1 MLQSVAYSHIKMCLA
16 KKNER
21 AQKKK
26 EQKEANRKAREA
38 REKAEKA
45 AIDAQD
51 NDSDEDSNA
60 GDKGAKKA
68 VKGAIGKKR
77 KADTEAEKNIS
88 KKKTKKEIE
97 AAKPKLPKPKGP
109 VDVEKQCG
117 VMLPNG
123 AMCAR
128 SLTCKSHAMGA
139 KRAVPGRSQPYDYLL
154 AAYQKKNQAKQQS
167 ALGTDTRILQ
177 LLTLSQ
183 KRRWTPM
190 RHSSTTLQR
199 IRVPSTRTK
208 RRIKSWRL
216 LPDRGPSPWLSTS
229 TSLFGSSTSACG

>member
-1 MLQSVAYSHIKMCLA
+1 MDDPPSLIQCKHCKKPMLSSVAYSHIKICLQ

-45 AIDAQD
+45 EKDAQEAE
-51 NDSDEDSNA
+51 SDEESNV
-60 GDKGAKKA
+60 GDKSGAAKKA
-68 VKGAIGKKR
+68 VKSATGKKR
-77 KADTEAEKNIS
+77 KADDGAEKNP

-97 AAKPKLPKPKGP
+97 AAKPKVAKPKGP

-117 VMLPNG
+117 VLLPNG

-139 KRAVPGRSQPYDYLL
+139 KRAVPGRSQPYDFLL

-167 ALGTDTRILQ
+167 MSPRLSYLFLPLPFSSLP
-177 LLTLSQ
+177 LLTLSILF
-183 KRRWTPM
+183 
-190 RHSSTTLQR
+190 LQT
-199 IRVPSTRTK
+199 I
-208 RRIKSWRL
+208 
-216 LPDRGPSPWLSTS
+216 
-229 TSLFGSSTSACG
+229 